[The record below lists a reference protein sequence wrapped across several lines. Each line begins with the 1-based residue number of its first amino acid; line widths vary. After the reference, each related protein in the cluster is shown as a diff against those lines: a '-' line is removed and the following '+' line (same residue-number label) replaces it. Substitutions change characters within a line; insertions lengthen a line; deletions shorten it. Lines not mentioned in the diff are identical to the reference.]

1 MQTTKT
7 NTNGLF
13 FVEDEEDFPITH
25 NGQVWQFKIIGLN
38 DGTTD
43 EIASKATRSLSLDK
57 NEKPV
62 AQLDPGLFYHGL
74 LKRGVIEAPCEWTD
88 ENIKRLHSAIR
99 TKLVQRIVEK
109 SDGIGEFQKK
119 SGAPL
124 VDGAT
129 STPKSIDG

>member
-7 NTNGLF
+7 NTDGLF

-25 NGQVWQFKIIGLN
+25 NGQVFQFKIRGLN

-57 NEKPV
+57 NKKPV

-74 LKRGVIEAPCEWTD
+74 LKKGVIEAPCEWTD
-88 ENIKRLHSAIR
+88 KNIKRLHSAIR

-109 SDGIGEFQKK
+109 SDGIQDFQKK
-119 SGAPL
+119 SGEPL
-124 VDGAT
+124 AAGAT

>member
-7 NTNGLF
+7 NTDGLF
-13 FVEDEEDFPITH
+13 FVEDEEDFPSMH
-25 NGQVWQFKIIGLN
+25 NGQVFQFKIRGLN

-43 EIASKATRSLSLDK
+43 EIASKATRSLTLDANK
-57 NEKPV
+57 KPV

-109 SDGIGEFQKK
+109 SDGIQDFQKK
-119 SGAPL
+119 SGTPL

-129 STPKSIDG
+129 STHKLIDG